1 MEWIDRLN
9 EAMRYIETHLDQE
22 ISADQ
27 LARIACCS
35 PYHFQRMF
43 AYIADVPLGEYIR
56 RRRMSL
62 AAVDLRSGGEKIV
75 DIALKYGYASPTAFN
90 RAFQSV
96 HGVAPS
102 AVRRDSATLKSFP
115 PIQFHVTVS
124 GGQPLEYRIEER
136 PAFRVIGL
144 GAPLSTQ
151 IEENFA
157 VVPGLWG
164 RAAAEGTL
172 PMLLAKMDGEP
183 KGLLGV
189 SACIGQDN
197 WRYLIG
203 VSGSAPAGDPLE
215 SLDVGA
221 YTWAIFPGSGDNLSI
236 QRLEKRVV
244 LEWLPTSGYEYAD
257 GPDIEVYLNADP
269 QNARYEV
276 WVPVVKRTA

>member
-9 EAMRYIETHLDQE
+9 DAMRYIETHLDQE
-22 ISADQ
+22 ISLDQ
-27 LARIACCS
+27 LAKIACCS

-43 AYIADVPLGEYIR
+43 AYIADVPLSEYIR

-75 DIALKYGYASPTAFN
+75 DIALKYGYSSPTAFN

-102 AVRRDSATLKSFP
+102 AVRKDSAPLKSFP

-124 GGQPLEYRIEER
+124 GGQALEYRIEEH
-136 PAFRVIGL
+136 PAFRAIGL
-144 GAPLSTQ
+144 LAPLSTK
-151 IEENFA
+151 IEENFS

-164 RAAAEGTL
+164 RAAEEGII
-172 PMLLAKMDGEP
+172 PQLLSMMDGVP

-189 SACIGQDN
+189 SACMGEDS
-197 WRYLIG
+197 WHYMIG
-203 VSGSAPAGDPLE
+203 VASSMPADAPFE

-221 YTWAIFPGSGDNLSI
+221 YTWAVFSGSGSSHSI
-236 QRLEKRVV
+236 QDLEKRVV

-269 QNARYEV
+269 QNAHYEV
-276 WVPVVKRTA
+276 WIPVTKK